1 MVATTHVLKVTNGN
15 IVNPIHTLA
24 NIDEGLTLIQ
34 MLLELMDDDGKNPR
48 LPLYYVEKLIQ
59 ECEFLGI
66 EDPRL
71 VALNHNGNGQRSI
84 LTEDQEVDIKISI
97 LTNQFLYTPNFQ
109 GQLFFELVGNLE
121 GFMFMSIGTSI
132 RSVYDVINCP
142 QCGKTVN
149 EGQTTLETKSPCE
162 MAPVVYIP
170 FPQQGVTLEAL
181 IREEFEKVQQ
191 GIEVNCRDT
200 SVCKATGIG
209 RKSTTRI
216 LEYCPGAMIVSVQ
229 RRDDQTGARM
239 FQALDIGNDTVTI
252 YPSTPEE
259 VKLRLV
265 ACMEHTLIGGNTTI

>member
-71 VALNHNGNGQRSI
+71 VALNQNGNGQRSI

-142 QCGKTVN
+142 QCGKTIN
-149 EGQTTLETKSPCE
+149 EGQTTLETYSPRE

-200 SVCKATGIG
+200 SVCKAKGIG

-216 LEYCPGAMIVSVQ
+216 LEYCPGAMIASVQ

>member
-71 VALNHNGNGQRSI
+71 VALNQNGNGQRSI

-142 QCGKTVN
+142 QCGKTIN
-149 EGQTTLETKSPCE
+149 EGQTTLETYSPRE

-200 SVCKATGIG
+200 SVCKAKGIG

-216 LEYCPGAMIVSVQ
+216 LEDCPGAMIVSVQ

-265 ACMEHTLIGGNTTI
+265 ACMEHTLIGGNTTF